1 MTYPTTAVT
10 TTNLDASTDSP
21 ASARS
26 DILDAIQKLNQM
38 IAHTTA
44 FAATLLDDANAATAR
59 ATLGAAASGANTD
72 ITSLNGVSLS
82 KGAGTGASN
91 IGISP
96 PSFPALVSNTTGA
109 GNISLGKSMLPAN
122 TSGFSNIAL
131 TQTAL
136 DGNTMG
142 YRNFAAGE
150 GALQYNN
157 TGDNN
162 IGIGFSASNN
172 NQGGRYNVAIGNGAL
187 KDAANA
193 NYNTAIGFSA
203 NTNSPGYS
211 NCAGIGANASPGGS
225 NQMRLGDS
233 ATTVYTQSGTVSA
246 SDVRDKADIR
256 DTTLGLGFIN
266 SLRPVDYKW
275 DIRIDYAP
283 TYPEQDDYETTEEY
297 RQALRAHAEASRPGN
312 LEHDGSKKRARYHH
326 GLIAQEV
333 GALVAATGVDFGGYQ
348 DFEVKGG
355 EALQA
360 VAYEE
365 LIAPLIKA
373 VQELSATVA
382 AQAARIEALEAA

>member
-1 MTYPTTAVT
+1 MTYPTAAVNTANV
-10 TTNLDASTDSP
+10 DASGDSP
-21 ASARS
+21 ATARS

-38 IAHTTA
+38 IVHTTA
-44 FAATLLDDANAATAR
+44 FAATLLDDVDAAAAR

-72 ITSLNGVSLS
+72 ITSVNGVSLS

-109 GNISLGKSMLPAN
+109 GNIAIGKNMLPAN
-122 TSGFSNIAL
+122 TTGFSNIAL
-131 TQTAL
+131 LEMAL
-136 DGNTMG
+136 GSNTGG
-142 YRNFAAGE
+142 YRNFAAGD
-150 GALQYNN
+150 GALQYNS

-162 IGIGFSASNN
+162 IGIGFLASNN
-172 NQGGRYNVAIGNGAL
+172 NQSGRYNVAIGTGAL
-187 KDAANA
+187 TDAANVS
-193 NYNTAIGFSA
+193 YNVALGFAA
-203 NTNSPGYS
+203 NTNFSSYT
-211 NCAGIGANASPGGS
+211 NCAGIGANANPGGS
-225 NQMRLGDS
+225 NQMRLGDT

-256 DTTLGLGFIN
+256 DTTLGLDFIN
-266 SLRPVDYKW
+266 ALRPVDYKW

-283 TYPEQDDYETTEEY
+283 PFPDHEDFETDE
-297 RQALRAHAEASRPGN
+297 AFAAAVRARSQASRPAN
-312 LEHDGSKKRARYHH
+312 LTHDGSKKRNRYHH

-348 DFEVKGG
+348 DFEVNGG

-360 VAYEE
+360 VVYEE

-373 VQELSATVA
+373 VQELSAKVS
-382 AQAARIEALEAA
+382 ALEARP

>member
-1 MTYPTTAVT
+1 MTYPTAAVNTA
-10 TTNLDASTDSP
+10 NIDASGDSP
-21 ASARS
+21 ALARS

-44 FAATLLDDANAATAR
+44 FAATLMDDANAATAR
-59 ATLGAAASGANTD
+59 ATLGAAESGANTD
-72 ITSLNGVSLS
+72 ITSVGGVGIS
-82 KGAGTGASN
+82 KGAGTGLGNISLSPVGYSN
-91 IGISP
+91 
-96 PSFPALVSNTTGA
+96 LTSNTTGYENITLGIA
-109 GNISLGKSMLPAN
+109 ALEGNSIGYKNLAVG
-122 TSGFSNIAL
+122 
-131 TQTAL
+131 TA
-136 DGNTMG
+136 
-142 YRNFAAGE
+142 
-150 GALQYNN
+150 ALQYNSS
-157 TGDNN
+157 GDNN
-162 IGIGFSASNN
+162 IGLGFLALNN
-172 NQGGRYNVAIGNGAL
+172 NQTGRFNVGIGNSVL
-187 KDAANA
+187 KDNA
-193 NYNTAIGFSA
+193 SGSYNTALGFAA
-203 NTNSPGYS
+203 NTNFASYS

-256 DTTLGLGFIN
+256 DTTLGLSFIN

-333 GALVAATGVDFGGYQ
+333 GALVSATGVDFGGYQ
-348 DFEVKGG
+348 DFEVNGG

-360 VAYEE
+360 VVYEE

-373 VQELSATVA
+373 VQELAATVT
-382 AQAARIEALEAA
+382 AQADRIAALEAKP